1 MAYFQ
6 VLPDGQDRPGRE
18 AAGIHAFYAGIALG
32 AVLVYILLL
41 ACQSMLATR
50 QAEMESL
57 DLGLLAPLAAR
68 NGDREVTAV
77 LLGNSRLRS
86 AIPFGLD
93 PAAAVPLP
101 DGRTLRAVRYAQDV
115 AVFGS
120 YEKIWPAIIAARPD
134 YIIMQDSLLTADLL
148 VKPFSLTGFSNIIYG
163 GIETALSGKS
173 AAAQWDEARRN
184 IVDFCIRP
192 EDYNAAA
199 MQDRLI
205 FAAHRDRHALGGPG
219 SHTASARAAIAQAL
233 DAGIRVAILHLPANG
248 EMTAKFGVPLDKID
262 FYGLGF
268 SPARTQLLPD
278 DAGRVMW
285 FDYPAPGPGSFCDFV
300 HFNDGGRADFT
311 RWLLSR
317 F

>member
-1 MAYFQ
+1 MTHFP
-6 VLPDGQDRPGRE
+6 VSPGRE
-18 AAGIHAFYAGIALG
+18 VSGVHAFYAGIVLG
-32 AVLVYILLL
+32 AALVYVLLL
-41 ACQSMLATR
+41 ACQSMLAAR

-57 DLGLLAPLAAR
+57 DLALLAPLATR
-68 NGDREVTAV
+68 SGEGEMTAV

-86 AIPFGLD
+86 AVSFGLD
-93 PAAAVPLP
+93 PSSPVLLP

-120 YEKIWPAIIAARPD
+120 YEKLWPAILAARPD
-134 YIIMQDSLLTADLL
+134 YIIVQDSLLTADLL

-163 GIETALSGKS
+163 GVETALSGKS
-173 AAAQWDEARRN
+173 AVAQWDEARRN

-205 FAAHRDRHALGGPG
+205 FAAHRDRHALGEVDGQTG
-219 SHTASARAAIAQAL
+219 RARTAIEQAL
-233 DAGIRVAILHLPANG
+233 DAGIRVAVLRLPANG
-248 EMTAKFGVPLDKID
+248 AMAAKFGVPLDKID

-268 SPARTQLLPD
+268 SPAREQLLPD
-278 DAGRVMW
+278 DAGRVLW
-285 FDYPAPGPGSFCDFV
+285 LDYPAPGPASFCDFV
-300 HFNDGGRADFT
+300 HFNAEGRADFT